1 MDPVLLP
8 HIDEHATNIAAD
20 SDAVWAAV
28 ILTLR
33 NAFSGA
39 LGLWFAGLVGA
50 ESKEA
55 ADWSN
60 PVSGSTLPG
69 FKVEAMERPTLIT
82 LTGRSPV
89 LRICA
94 DLSHGGDGRPSD
106 LGAQNAPRHQAEGRG
121 GDVAPTSDSRRNS
134 SLCPSTLLPVL
145 QICDVVAGIATVVV
159 PAFVHFQPSTVPRA
173 TNYFVDAP

>member
-82 LTGRSPV
+82 LTGRHRFSEYALIFRMEEMDGHRILV
-89 LRICA
+89 RKMLRDIK
-94 DLSHGGDGRPSD
+94 RK
-106 LGAQNAPRHQAEGRG
+106 AEE
-121 GDVAPTSDSRRNS
+121 
-134 SLCPSTLLPVL
+134 
-145 QICDVVAGIATVVV
+145 AT
-159 PAFVHFQPSTVPRA
+159 
-173 TNYFVDAP
+173 